1 MRHRKQRSKLS
12 MQTARRDATLRN
24 MVKSLIRHQR
34 IKMTLGRAKVARRLA
49 ENVIHMTKTD
59 SVVSR
64 RRAYDILQ
72 DRDLVMKLFKEVGP
86 LFKNRT
92 SGYTRIFIIGTRR
105 GDGAQM
111 AFLELTDKAVVEKL
125 PKKAKKEKAK
135 EEVKTGKPEAA
146 GEGKKP
152 EVKDAKHEET
162 KTKHISKSKLTP
174 DEEKAREK
182 ARSEGKKI
190 SDSKTGFM
198 KNLRG
203 LFRKRGDF

>member
-24 MVKSLIRHQR
+24 MVKSLIRYQR

-64 RRAYDILQ
+64 RKAYDILQ
-72 DRDLVMKLFKEVGP
+72 DRDLVMKLFKEIGP
-86 LFKNRT
+86 LFKSRS
-92 SGYTRIFIIGTRR
+92 SGYTRILTIGTRR

-125 PKKAKKEKAK
+125 LKKTSAKKAKEKAK
-135 EEVKTGKPEAA
+135 AEKSEAVEEESKPE
-146 GEGKKP
+146 K
-152 EVKDAKHEET
+152 KDAKHDES
-162 KTKHISKSKLTP
+162 KAKHISKSKLTP

-182 ARSEGKKI
+182 VRSEGKKI

>member
-24 MVKSLIRHQR
+24 MVKSLILHQR
-34 IKMTLGRAKVARRLA
+34 ITMTLGRAKVARRLA

-64 RRAYDILQ
+64 RRAYDVLQ
-72 DRDLVMKLFKEVGP
+72 DRDLVMKLFKEIGP
-86 LFKNRT
+86 LFKNRS
-92 SGYTRIFIIGTRR
+92 SGYTRILTIGTRK

-125 PKKAKKEKAK
+125 TKKTKKAK
-135 EEVKTGKPEAA
+135 EEAKLAKDEAKA
-146 GEGKKP
+146 EKA
-152 EVKDAKHEET
+152 EVKEQKKEE
-162 KTKHISKSKLTP
+162 KAPEQKAKHISKSKLTP

-182 ARSEGKKI
+182 ARSEDKKI
-190 SDSKTGFM
+190 SDNKQGFM

-203 LFRKRGDF
+203 IFRKRGDF

>member
-34 IKMTLGRAKVARRLA
+34 ISMTLGRAKVARRLA

-64 RRAYDILQ
+64 RKAYDILQ
-72 DRDLVMKLFKEVGP
+72 DRDLVMKLFKEIGP

-92 SGYTRIFIIGTRR
+92 SGYTRILTIGARR

-125 PKKAKKEKAK
+125 PKKAKKAK
-135 EEVKTGKPEAA
+135 ESKSASVEG
-146 GEGKKP
+146 GKKP
-152 EVKDAKHEET
+152 EKTDAKHEES

-174 DEEKAREK
+174 EEEKAREK
-182 ARSEGKKI
+182 VRSEEKKI
-190 SDSKTGFM
+190 ADTKQGFM
-198 KNLRG
+198 KNIRG

>member
-34 IKMTLGRAKVARRLA
+34 ITMTLGRAKVARRLA

-64 RRAYDILQ
+64 RKAYDILQ
-72 DRDLVMKLFKEVGP
+72 DRDLVMKLFKEIGP
-86 LFKNRT
+86 LFKNRS
-92 SGYTRIFIIGTRR
+92 SGYTRILTIGTRR

-125 PKKAKKEKAK
+125 PKKAKKAK
-135 EEVKTGKPEAA
+135 EEVKSGKPEAA
-146 GEGKKP
+146 EEGKKP
-152 EVKDAKHEET
+152 EKTDAKHEES

-174 DEEKAREK
+174 EEEKSREK
-182 ARSEGKKI
+182 VRSEEKKMA
-190 SDSKTGFM
+190 DNKQGFM
-198 KNLRG
+198 KNIRG

>member
-24 MVKSLIRHQR
+24 MVKSLILHQR
-34 IKMTLGRAKVARRLA
+34 ITMTLGRAKVARRLA

-64 RRAYDILQ
+64 RKAYDILQ
-72 DRDLVMKLFKEVGP
+72 DRDLVSKLFKEIGP
-86 LFKNRT
+86 LFKNRS
-92 SGYTRIFIIGTRR
+92 SGYTRILTIGTRK

-111 AFLELTDKAVVEKL
+111 AFLELTDKAVVEKITKKS
-125 PKKAKKEKAK
+125 KKAKESVVDSAESTDKKEHKK
-135 EEVKTGKPEAA
+135 EEKT
-146 GEGKKP
+146 
-152 EVKDAKHEET
+152 DSKHDET

-174 DEEKAREK
+174 DEEKSREK
-182 ARSEGKKI
+182 AKNETKKI
-190 SDSKTGFM
+190 ADNKQGFM
-198 KNLRG
+198 KNIRG